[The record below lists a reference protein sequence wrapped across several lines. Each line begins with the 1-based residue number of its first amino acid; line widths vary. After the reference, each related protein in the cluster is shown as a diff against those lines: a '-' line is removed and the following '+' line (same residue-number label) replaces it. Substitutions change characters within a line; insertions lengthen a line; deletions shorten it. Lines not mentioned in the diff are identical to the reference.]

1 MAKKKTTVTT
11 ETGTEIAL
19 VAPEKKTRAKR
30 TTEATAPKAKA
41 KPEPEASGDAAPT
54 EEQVVFAFRLSR
66 AERDAIHA
74 AAGPAKA
81 SRFVKTLAIA
91 AAAGDI
97 DVIHAIVAET
107 GRTK

>member
-30 TTEATAPKAKA
+30 TTKPDRPKAKA
-41 KPEPEASGDAAPT
+41 KPDPVASEDAAPT
-54 EEQVVFAFRLSR
+54 EEQVVFAFRLNR

-74 AAGPAKA
+74 AAGPARA
-81 SRFVKTLAIA
+81 SRFVKSLAIA
-91 AAAGDI
+91 AAQGDI
-97 DVIHAIVAET
+97 DALHAILAET
-107 GRTK
+107 SRAK